1 MREYFKALLVLAE
14 RPGISRQVR
23 RSGPGV
29 GTSAE
34 AARKSA
40 FATRRAPRR
49 KGCFVTR
56 GARQSPAR
64 HALRA
69 VPFALALIG
78 CAAFLPAP
86 PLAAATLHYHVAGD
100 DPGPWPQIFS
110 SIGITRAAGGP
121 ANLFVVRNVA
131 PGSVPQWIQR
141 IEQGGIVVLEG
152 EGELAAALGITPGN
166 PRVVVRSI
174 IDQHAPKLPIVWE
187 SPLEI
192 PIFNVPKEWTVV
204 AGERWD
210 HAPVTVA
217 LRRGMGAALWMAAS
231 PSKEGYE
238 RFPYLLQALHDLGMK
253 PPFQSESLWAFFD
266 GSYRSRVDLDYFAD
280 RWRKA
285 GIGALHVAGW
295 HYYEPNA
302 ESDEYLRRLIEACHR
317 KAILVDVWLELPHVS
332 EKFWDQHPE
341 WREKTAILQD
351 AQLDWRKLMN
361 LNNPDCFAAV
371 SQGVKQLAGRFDWDG
386 VNLAE
391 LYFESLEGAANP
403 ARFTPMNQ
411 DVRDEF
417 RGFQGFDPLELFQS
431 AKPPARS
438 ADTRLRTFLAYRA
451 DLARRQ
457 QEKWIGQIESIRAS
471 KPDLDFVLTHVDD
484 RIDTRMHDLIGAD
497 AARVLPLLDQHD
509 FTFLIEDPATIWNL
523 GPKRYPQIAARYQPI
538 TRHTDH
544 LAIDINIVERYQDVY
559 PTKKQTGTEL
569 FQLVHLAAQSFSR
582 VALYFENSI
591 LTPDLPLL
599 ASAAASVDKAEQ
611 NGSRLVIESP
621 YGVGGPWQ
629 GPALGNGHLWPV
641 HSDTM
646 LWLPAGPNV
655 VEPAPK
661 DCALRMV
668 DFNGDLR
675 SASAAADG
683 VRFTYESSARAL
695 ALLSARPRKLEIDG
709 TLRDPILRPSGSGF
723 VLTLPRGHHVVQLTL

>member
-1 MREYFKALLVLAE
+1 MHFPVKLTLVLVGWATCFS
-14 RPGISRQVR
+14 PGS
-23 RSGPGV
+23 
-29 GTSAE
+29 
-34 AARKSA
+34 
-40 FATRRAPRR
+40 
-49 KGCFVTR
+49 
-56 GARQSPAR
+56 
-64 HALRA
+64 
-69 VPFALALIG
+69 
-78 CAAFLPAP
+78 
-86 PLAAATLHYHVAGD
+86 LAAATFAYHIAGD

-110 SIGITRAAGGP
+110 SIGIARAAGGP

-152 EGELAAALGITPGN
+152 EGELAAALGLTPSDQ
-166 PRVVVRSI
+166 RVMVRSI
-174 IDQHAPKLPIVWE
+174 VDQHAPKLQIVWDW
-187 SPLEI
+187 PLEI
-192 PIFNVPKEWTVV
+192 PVFNMPKDATVL
-204 AGERWD
+204 AAERWD
-210 HAPVTVA
+210 RAPVTVS
-217 LRRGMGAALWMAAS
+217 LHRGTGAVLWIAA
-231 PSKEGYE
+231 PPGKEGYE
-238 RFPYLLQALHDLGMK
+238 RFPYLLQALHDLGMQ
-253 PPFQSESLWAFFD
+253 PPFQSQRLWAFFD
-266 GSYRSRVDLDYFAD
+266 GSYRSRVDLDYFAE

-295 HYYEPNA
+295 HYYEQNA

-317 KAILVDVWLELPHVS
+317 KAILVYVWLELPHVS
-332 EKFWDQHPE
+332 EKFWDAHPE

-371 SQGVKQLAGRFDWDG
+371 SQGVKQLIGRFDWDG

-411 DVRDEF
+411 DVRNEF
-417 RGFQGFDPLELFQS
+417 QGLHGFDPIELFQS
-431 AKPPARS
+431 AKPPGKSDEA
-438 ADTRLRTFLAYRA
+438 RLRTFLDYRA

-457 QEKWIGQIESIRAS
+457 QEKWIGEIESIRAS
-471 KPDLDFVLTHVDD
+471 KQDLDFVLTHVDD
-484 RIDTRMHDLIGAD
+484 RFDTRMHDLIGAD
-497 AARVLPLLDQHD
+497 AARILPLLDRHD

-523 GPKRYPQIAARYQPI
+523 GPQRYPQIAARYQPL
-538 TRHTDH
+538 TTHSNR

-559 PTKKQTGTEL
+559 PTKQQTGTEL

-611 NGSRLVIESP
+611 NGTRLVIDSHS
-621 YGVGGPWQ
+621 GVGVPWQ
-629 GPALGNGHLWPV
+629 GPALVNGRLWPV

-646 LWLPAGPNV
+646 IWLPAGPNV

-668 DFNGDLR
+668 DFNGNLH
-675 SASAAADG
+675 SASVVTDG
-683 VRFTYESSARAL
+683 LRFSYESSARSL
-695 ALLSARPRKLEIDG
+695 ALLNVRPRKLELDGAPIDPKLRESG
-709 TLRDPILRPSGSGF
+709 TGF
-723 VLTLPRGHHVVQLTL
+723 VLTLPRGKHVVQLTL